1 VRDLCEAGGGKP
13 AVLRRLL
20 DALQRVGA
28 ATSNAGRRRAL
39 VEEALA
45 AFVAMKAEERR
56 RSTYKERLDSLRH
69 KTKAVRLRSDTRDIL
84 RKDRDSR

>member
-1 VRDLCEAGGGKP
+1 MRTNIELSDDLLAEA
-13 AVLRRLL
+13 
-20 DALQRVGA
+20 QRHSKA
-28 ATSNAGRRRAL
+28 KSKRAL

-56 RSTYKERLDSLRH
+56 RTTYKERLDGLRR
-69 KTKAVRLRSDTRDIL
+69 KIKALRLRGDSRDIL

>member
-1 VRDLCEAGGGKP
+1 MLMYMRTNIELNDQLLAEAQKHSK
-13 AVLRRLL
+13 AR
-20 DALQRVGA
+20 
-28 ATSNAGRRRAL
+28 TKRAL

-69 KTKAVRLRSDTRDIL
+69 RTKAVRLQSDTRDIL

>member
-1 VRDLCEAGGGKP
+1 MYMRTNIELNDHLLVEAQKHSKARGK
-13 AVLRRLL
+13 
-20 DALQRVGA
+20 
-28 ATSNAGRRRAL
+28 RAL

-45 AFVAMKAEERR
+45 AFVAVKVEERR

-69 KTKAVRLRSDTRDIL
+69 RTKAVRLRSDTRDIL

>member
-1 VRDLCEAGGGKP
+1 MRTNIELNDDLFAEAQKHSKAKSKR
-13 AVLRRLL
+13 AV
-20 DALQRVGA
+20 
-28 ATSNAGRRRAL
+28 

-56 RSTYKERLDSLRH
+56 RSTYKERLDSLRR
-69 KTKAVRLRSDTRDIL
+69 KSKSLRLRSDTRDVL

>member
-1 VRDLCEAGGGKP
+1 LVYMRTNIELSDDLLAEAQKHSK
-13 AVLRRLL
+13 AR
-20 DALQRVGA
+20 
-28 ATSNAGRRRAL
+28 SKRAL
-39 VEEALA
+39 VEEALV

-69 KTKAVRLRSDTRDIL
+69 RTKAVRLRSDTRDIL